1 MKAQVNDL
9 SRKFSLGCFIS
20 REEIVP
26 AVRTQ
31 REKFGLTV
39 PAKQKARACAHL
51 LLLSIYV
58 FIPPSRGLEI
68 RTLEIVGGR

>member
-1 MKAQVNDL
+1 MIYL
-9 SRKFSLGCFIS
+9 LKFSIGCFIF
-20 REEIVP
+20 REEIVA

-31 REKFGLTV
+31 REKFDSTV
-39 PAKQKARACAHL
+39 SAKKKARACAHL

-68 RTLEIVGGR
+68 RTLEIVEGR